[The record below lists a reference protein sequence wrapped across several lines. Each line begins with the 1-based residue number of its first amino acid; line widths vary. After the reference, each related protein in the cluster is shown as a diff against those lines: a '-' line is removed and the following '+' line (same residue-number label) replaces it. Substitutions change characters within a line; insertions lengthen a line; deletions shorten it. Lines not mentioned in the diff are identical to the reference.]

1 MIRSALSRAL
11 LDQRMERSFARR
23 VIVLVVLVA
32 AIGGTCLA
40 KASTDRSDPV
50 VNRPTTAAGSVDP
63 DAGLMHCIVTA
74 DTQRPRNGTNYLRT
88 AGAPR

>member
-11 LDQRMERSFARR
+11 LAQRMERSFARR

-40 KASTDRSDPV
+40 KATPDGCDPG
-50 VNRPTTAAGSVDP
+50 VNRQTTPA
-63 DAGLMHCIVTA
+63 
-74 DTQRPRNGTNYLRT
+74 
-88 AGAPR
+88 

>member
-11 LDQRMERSFARR
+11 LAQRMERSFARR

-40 KASTDRSDPV
+40 KAATDDPGAH
-50 VNRPTTAAGSVDP
+50 RPTTLA
-63 DAGLMHCIVTA
+63 
-74 DTQRPRNGTNYLRT
+74 
-88 AGAPR
+88 